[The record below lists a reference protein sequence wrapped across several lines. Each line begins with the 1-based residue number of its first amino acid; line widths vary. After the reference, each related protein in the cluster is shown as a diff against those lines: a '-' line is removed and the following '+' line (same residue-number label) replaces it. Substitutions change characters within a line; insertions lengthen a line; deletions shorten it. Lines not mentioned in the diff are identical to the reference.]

1 MYHLVCSKM
10 FKFENLYWAQYFPII
25 FLKKTKP
32 FLFLIK
38 AEAVQK
44 KAKKYVVLQDTF
56 FIKYILK
63 QDMRMFPLKMNSGN

>member
-1 MYHLVCSKM
+1 M
-10 FKFENLYWAQYFPII
+10 FKFKNLYGAQYFLII

-38 AEAVQK
+38 AEAVHK
-44 KAKKYVVLQDTF
+44 KPKIKVVLQDTF
-56 FIKYILK
+56 YIKYILK